1 MLFPTSHVASTVNSI
16 YSDMFTLFGNR
27 LCSEGISQHIVHRS
41 VIQRLRFLYLDSVK
55 RLTRRNNMDLWRWN
69 ILKKFLIL
77 LITKSVKRTHSH
89 CRFSL
94 SLSLF
99 FFLLSCPKIEANPDT
114 VGVINSTQRW
124 TICTDAAGA
133 SGWHMQVS
141 QAARLPRGENRAAET
156 QLLYPAS
163 VLYWLQLGTR

>member
-1 MLFPTSHVASTVNSI
+1 MFGRYFTTHCTPLSNPEAPFSI
-16 YSDMFTLFGNR
+16 FGQRKEAYPSQQYGLMKVKHPEKVPHTFNNKV
-27 LCSEGISQHIVHRS
+27 SE
-41 VIQRLRFLYLDSVK
+41 
-55 RLTRRNNMDLWRWN
+55 TN
-69 ILKKFLIL
+69 
-77 LITKSVKRTHSH
+77 T
-89 CRFSL
+89 FSL
-94 SLSLF
+94 QVLSFSLF

-124 TICTDAAGA
+124 TICTVAAGA